1 MSDKLAYVRLF
12 APYGWAMG
20 TGDYLDLWHA
30 ARLKEGIERLR
41 AWKFGDTGRFEVL
54 GLDGQILLQ
63 PPSPAMRARTTGSSP
78 RPRSRTSS
86 GACWRWPTRGRPHGV
101 RLAPAGQRHRR
112 HPQRPRAALRAV
124 EHRARRDPLE
134 PGDPGHDRRRE
145 SQRLGLPVVAPA
157 LRGLVAVLAI
167 LGAIL
172 ASALFS
178 RWMIG
183 LLQGYKRDLDAH
195 ALALEQKAGEL
206 HLAGH
211 VFESSKEGILIT
223 DAERRILA
231 VNPAFTAISGYR
243 AEEVVGKQPDLLA
256 SGKHEP
262 DFYRSMW
269 QTIRETGSW
278 SGEIWNQRRDGSVFP
293 ELLQITTVRSA
304 GGEVLHYVGTFLDLT
319 ERKEAEDRIRQLA
332 EFDPSPGCP
341 TAACCATGWP
351 RRWPA
356 PSARTAVWRP
366 WSSTSTASRPSTT
379 PSATPSA
386 TSCCR
391 AWPPASASWCATA
404 TR

>member
-1 MSDKLAYVRLF
+1 MEYAWRRQGSDIVDTRSALVQRF
-12 APYGWAMG
+12 APWNIVLVATLSSREIQATIDAEKASAWAS
-20 TGDYLDLWHA
+20 LSS
-30 ARLKEGIERLR
+30 RLPY
-41 AWKFGDTGRFEVL
+41 A
-54 GLDGQILLQ
+54 
-63 PPSPAMRARTTGSSP
+63 
-78 RPRSRTSS
+78 
-86 GACWRWPTRGRPHGV
+86 
-101 RLAPAGQRHRR
+101 
-112 HPQRPRAALRAV
+112 
-124 EHRARRDPLE
+124 
-134 PGDPGHDRRRE
+134 
-145 SQRLGLPVVAPA
+145 
-157 LRGLVAVLAI
+157 GLVAVLAI

-332 EFDPSPGCP
+332 EFDPHRAAQPQPAARPDGPGD
-341 TAACCATGWP
+341 GP
-351 RRWPA
+351 RRTREP
-356 PSARTAVWRP
+356 PCGGPGPRP
-366 WSSTSTASRPSTT
+366 RPLQDHQRLLGH
-379 PSATPSA
+379 AIGDQLLQ
-386 TSCCR
+386 